1 MIAPLPLLKHNR
13 DCAHICFKKK
23 KKSVLEFSPYLLILD
38 FKYLQMCHIT
48 AIVVQ
53 MSHVT
58 AIVVQICHVT
68 IIVVQTFH
76 VASIVFQ
83 MCHNRIGGVMVS
95 VLASSAVTRGFEP
108 RSGQTKRQ
116 VWYLLLL
123 R

>member
-23 KKSVLEFSPYLLILD
+23 KKSVLEFLPYLLILD

-68 IIVVQTFH
+68 VIVVQTFH

>member
-38 FKYLQMCHIT
+38 FKYLQMCHVT

-68 IIVVQTFH
+68 VIVVQTFH

-108 RSGQTKRQ
+108 RSDQTKLQ
-116 VWYLLLL
+116 VCYLLLL

>member
-68 IIVVQTFH
+68 VIVVQTFH

>member
-1 MIAPLPLLKHNR
+1 MSQLLL
-13 DCAHICFKKK
+13 FKCLM
-23 KKSVLEFSPYLLILD
+23 SQLLLFQYIMSQLLL
-38 FKYLQMCHIT
+38 FK
-48 AIVVQ
+48 
-53 MSHVT
+53 
-58 AIVVQICHVT
+58 CHVT
-68 IIVVQTFH
+68 VIVVQTFH

-108 RSGQTKRQ
+108 RSGQTKLQ

>member
-1 MIAPLPLLKHNR
+1 
-13 DCAHICFKKK
+13 
-23 KKSVLEFSPYLLILD
+23 
-38 FKYLQMCHIT
+38 MCHIT

-68 IIVVQTFH
+68 AIVVQICHVTVIVVQTFH

-83 MCHNRIGGVMVS
+83 ICHNRIGGVMVS

-108 RSGQTKRQ
+108 RSGQTKLQ